1 MGCGVMAV
9 GTAAREERG
18 TVGAGVVWGGGGG
31 GLVVLIHSP
40 RPHLLGYENRVPII
54 DGAWYHSGYSTSV
67 HRSDMWSVLHE
78 KTGSIDRW

>member
-1 MGCGVMAV
+1 M
-9 GTAAREERG
+9 E
-18 TVGAGVVWGGGGG
+18 GASWRAGQHRQVVSKQLLITWG

-40 RPHLLGYENRVPII
+40 RLNLLGYENRVPII